1 MFRVSLMTMTTTGS
15 SGGVGME
22 SREYMAE
29 VVRTSAIPDGESFVS
44 QLDLGALGLAGEA
57 GEVVDLIKKFLY
69 AGHPL
74 DAEELVEELG
84 DVLWYVA
91 LICHAVGTS
100 IGEVMAANVEKLRRR
115 YPDGF
120 VPEGR

>member
-1 MFRVSLMTMTTTGS
+1 
-15 SGGVGME
+15 ME
-22 SREYMAE
+22 SCEYMAE
-29 VVRTSAIPDGESFVS
+29 VVRTSAVPGDESFIS

-57 GEVVDLIKKFLY
+57 GEVVDIIKKFLY
-69 AGHPL
+69 AGRPL
-74 DAEELVEELG
+74 DEGRLVEGLG
-84 DVLWYVA
+84 DVLWYAA

-120 VPEGR
+120 APDRSVHRSEED